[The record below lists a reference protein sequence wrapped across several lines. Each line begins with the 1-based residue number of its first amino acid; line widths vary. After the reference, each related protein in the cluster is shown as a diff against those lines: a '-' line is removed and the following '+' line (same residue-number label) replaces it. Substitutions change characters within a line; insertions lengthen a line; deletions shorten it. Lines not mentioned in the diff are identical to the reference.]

1 MASFAA
7 TMARSTGFLES
18 ANHLSKLAGAG
29 ARPVV
34 LTSHLTVRAA
44 WATTVNNGSSLIIAC
59 VGERRDADEGPR
71 LRVVFQMRG
80 QAI

>member
-7 TMARSTGFLES
+7 TMARSTGFFAS
-18 ANHLSKLAGAG
+18 ANHLSAAGAG

-44 WATTVNNGSSLIIAC
+44 WASC
-59 VGERRDADEGPR
+59 REQPHHR
-71 LRVVFQMRG
+71 LRQAPRRGRGRATTRRFQMRG